1 MLIGLTLA
9 CLPSYSIRA
18 QGAPC
23 IDTSSS
29 RLKRGQPA
37 QVVPNAPGHLLAM
50 PTLDGRLLA
59 QVSAGAFVDVLDGPT
74 CADNRVWWNV
84 AYGDLTGWM
93 VEADPSY
100 ALDPAQY
107 FEVAGVKIA
116 VPRTFEPVVIEVIQ
130 GTNGPV
136 SDFQLEFPT
145 YVAFGLK
152 ADGGEILGYQRVTV
166 YPLAAFRR
174 HFDARAAS
182 EIVRLQDM
190 LNRRPALPDLTLD
203 ASGNSN
209 LLPYV
214 EHTNAAQ
221 MFTAHAQYVQLGTI
235 TGISYVTWFAQNT
248 VPVRNPL
255 IYVFQGITTD
265 GAYYV
270 SLTMRVTLSTLPALA
285 KEVQFDLPAFQK
297 YMAGIVPGISAAPSI
312 AYTPRPERLEGI
324 VASVRIAPSALL
336 KDDAATPDS
345 VGK

>member
-1 MLIGLTLA
+1 MLIGLMLA
-9 CLPSYSIRA
+9 AVPLNSIKA

-23 IDTSSS
+23 TDTSSA
-29 RLKRGQPA
+29 RLTRGQPA
-37 QVVPNAPGHLLAM
+37 QVVPDAPGHLLTA

-59 QVSAGAFVDVLDGPT
+59 QISAGAFVDVLNGPT
-74 CADNRVWWNV
+74 CADDRIWWNV
-84 AYGDLTGWM
+84 AYGNRTGWM

-100 ALDPAQY
+100 VLDPAQY

-116 VPRTFEPVVIEVIQ
+116 VPRTFEPVDTEVIQ

-152 ADGGEILGYQRVTV
+152 ADGGEILGYQRLAV
-166 YPLAAFRR
+166 YPLAAFRS

-182 EIVRLQDM
+182 EIFRLQDI
-190 LNRRPALPDLTLD
+190 LNRRPALPDLTLNTRD
-203 ASGNSN
+203 NSN

-214 EHTNAAQ
+214 EHTNSAQ
-221 MFTAHAQYVQLGTI
+221 MFTAHAQYVQVGNM

-255 IYVFQGITTD
+255 IYVFQGITKD

-270 SLTMRVTLSTLPALA
+270 SLTMQVTLSTLPALT
-285 KEVQFDLPAFQK
+285 KDIQFDLPAFQE
-297 YMAGIVPGISAAPSI
+297 YLAGIVPSISAAPSI
-312 AYTPRPERLEGI
+312 AYTPRLERLEGI
-324 VASVRIAPSALL
+324 VASVKITPGTLL
-336 KDDAATPDS
+336 KDRATPDG
-345 VGK
+345 VAK